1 MSVLAGILS
10 KARMPT
16 IQVGQGDPERQ
27 RAMSQ
32 AMTAHSMRQRP
43 SGPWS
48 ALGNLANV
56 LSQHK
61 YQEKLDTEIANRKAE
76 EQAKQGELLRAMLAA
91 KQGGQQTW
99 DEFLASADSSSPVM
113 QQMLMQQIQA
123 PPPKPPE
130 KDIHKAK
137 DGFLYDANTG
147 QRVFPDVVAPE
158 AESERQILKA
168 QDGRHYYV
176 DTQEPVFPG
185 VQPPAGAAPE
195 REIRKASDGNL
206 YYVDTQER
214 VFPDVVAPEAESERR
229 IIQGQDGRK
238 YYEDTKEPVLPGVE
252 KAPDALPSKIQVY
265 EYLKANDLLDD
276 PLAERLL
283 GVPST
288 VVNVGDQ
295 APYKVPGNYMM
306 KDPENPDAGIKPI
319 PGGPAEGKV
328 ADTQARAWEV
338 AVRTSR
344 LLPILAQ
351 TTPDGR
357 TIFEALSSPVERG
370 LDAIP
375 FAGNYALTK
384 EYQQADQAIEDVVQG
399 FLRLETGAAAPH
411 QEVKKIAKRY
421 KPRPGDSP
429 EVIAQKWNTL
439 LERAQSA
446 EQIAGSEFSRIQ
458 GLTDYDAL
466 RLGPEAFGGG
476 PAQQKDLS
484 NVPDEELLKMIG
496 GAG

>member
-1 MSVLAGILS
+1 
-10 KARMPT
+10 MPT

-32 AMTAHSMRQRP
+32 AMTAYSMRQRP

-61 YQEKLDTEIANRKAE
+61 YQQKLDTEIANRKAE

-99 DEFLASADSSSPVM
+99 DEFMSSADSSSPVM

-130 KDIHKAK
+130 KDIHKAA

-147 QRVFPDVVAPE
+147 QRVFPDVAAPE
-158 AESERQILKA
+158 AASERKIIKGA
-168 QDGRHYYV
+168 DGYNYYQDTG
-176 DTQEPVFPG
+176 
-185 VQPPAGAAPE
+185 
-195 REIRKASDGNL
+195 
-206 YYVDTQER
+206 ER
-214 VFPDVVAPEAESERR
+214 VLPGIVKPEAESERR
-229 IIQGQDGRK
+229 IVKGIDGRQ
-238 YYEDTKEPVLPGVE
+238 YYADTKDPVLPDVEAPPPELGMNIVTGADGYKYDANTGERVLPGVE

-411 QEVKKIAKRY
+411 QEVQKIAKRY

-466 RLGPEAFGGG
+466 RLGPEAFGGA